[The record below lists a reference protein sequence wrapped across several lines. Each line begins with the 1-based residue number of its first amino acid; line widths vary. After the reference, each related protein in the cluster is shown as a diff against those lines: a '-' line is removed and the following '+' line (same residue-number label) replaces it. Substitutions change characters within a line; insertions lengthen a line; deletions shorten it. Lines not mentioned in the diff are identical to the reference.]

1 MLYISSSHFRSLFY
15 NACNQP
21 HNNSPVISANTAAAA
36 LWENITSVCMVSSL
50 LATFV
55 ICVCVCVCVLSRA
68 PEITQEAGTEKERGR
83 RSPTHRGKNS
93 FLESYTSVGICLMSA
108 RVQRCIEHVRRPLA
122 RRCGVADSITMCDR
136 SLCLPMPLLL
146 SAAYFSHYK

>member
-21 HNNSPVISANTAAAA
+21 RNNSLVISANTAAAA
-36 LWENITSVCMVSSL
+36 LWENITSVCMVSLL

-55 ICVCVCVCVLSRA
+55 IRVCVCAASMSVLSQA
-68 PEITQEAGTEKERGR
+68 PEITQKAGAARVEQGS
-83 RSPTHRGKNS
+83 RSPTHRSKNS
-93 FLESYTSVGICLMSA
+93 FLESYTSAGICLMSA

-122 RRCGVADSITMCDR
+122 MRCG
-136 SLCLPMPLLL
+136 
-146 SAAYFSHYK
+146 